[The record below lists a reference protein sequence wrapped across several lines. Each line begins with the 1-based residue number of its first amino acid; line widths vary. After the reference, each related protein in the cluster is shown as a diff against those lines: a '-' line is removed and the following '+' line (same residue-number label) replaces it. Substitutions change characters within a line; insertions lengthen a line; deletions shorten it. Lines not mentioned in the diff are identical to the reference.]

1 MERDLCNTNRVS
13 VNQKQNRILPRDRDS
28 KGCVTETGCIHA
40 SLFTTYVYFIHI
52 SIHIYIYIIIHAFDR
67 IKYIYIYTHIY
78 IYSTITR
85 RGLLTCFDRF
95 KNCLAIQRREE
106 CYAELFDD
114 FTNLNATRR
123 SVSSTIKWTKE
134 IRKKIIR
141 MWNSKWRKKKKVSVS
156 EREKISID
164 RTIDSFLVEEYVI
177 RFHYRDATFPIIR

>member
-1 MERDLCNTNRVS
+1 MIPKAVLP
-13 VNQKQNRILPRDRDS
+13 KQAVFMHLYLQPMYILY
-28 KGCVTETGCIHA
+28 I
-40 SLFTTYVYFIHI
+40 SLY
-52 SIHIYIYIIIHAFDR
+52 IYIYIIIHAFDR

-123 SVSSTIKWTKE
+123 SVSSTIK
-134 IRKKIIR
+134 
-141 MWNSKWRKKKKVSVS
+141 
-156 EREKISID
+156 
-164 RTIDSFLVEEYVI
+164 
-177 RFHYRDATFPIIR
+177 